1 MPAFHNQF
9 QPRAT
14 RATVYQLRADV
25 LCPDG
30 MVNAFA
36 RIIGLVLPFVAKSL
50 YTKLPPEATERRSF
64 EIQDEDRLCECIAV
78 PERMLWAI
86 RFKFASKDGTAW
98 YYDLAL
104 VREDDRLIFGMK
116 IDTAFG
122 ADVKALQANLPLV
135 ESLLGCG
142 LLAQGRPVTANLW
155 QVNTPEDVEEL
166 LALLEDPRRSL
177 PVIAVSAVNW
187 KAWRF
192 TPHAPGYL
200 VNASYL
206 ADRVKGYAIVAQI
219 SFQGAFALTDAV
231 GKSWSVYDGA
241 CRTYFPKIDFDNGS
255 PAHHPCNLKD
265 KIWFWNYEGLRGERG
280 YTAFLIDTA
289 HRGASTSRTDWSGLY
304 FVPDAR
310 ILAAELEM
318 AHAAHL
324 ANAPERELAMQN
336 HIAALQRKLQ
346 TAEDEN
352 ADWLSEL
359 EQATEEAEYYKQENG
374 TAASPGCSSGA
385 PDPAERRV
393 SGQGNPDPGQLQG
406 HGRMGKRTPRRAA
419 GPAATRGTGGV
430 QGRIHRGRDG
440 LPGPA
445 DPRQRVPRLS
455 DGHGD
460 GQGVPGRARPIR
472 HGLLRFH
479 RQEPRRAGRRSL
491 LRQLPHRDR
500 SAGVPPVPH
509 RQGNR
514 PREPLLYA
522 DLLLLGR
529 RHQSG
534 HRRLAPVPP
543 QQPDLV
549 KISHASKSAFS

>member
-1 MPAFHNQF
+1 MPTFHNQF

-30 MVNAFA
+30 MENAFS
-36 RIIGLVLPFVAKSL
+36 RIIGQILPFVAKSL
-50 YTKLPPEATERRSF
+50 YTKLPPEAAEHRSF
-64 EIQDEDRLCECIAV
+64 EIQDENRQCECVAV

-86 RFKFASKDGTAW
+86 RFKFTSKDGTLW
-98 YYDLAL
+98 YYDIAL

-135 ESLLGCG
+135 GSLLGCG

-155 QVNTPEDVEEL
+155 LVNTPEDVPEL
-166 LALLEDPRRSL
+166 VALLEAPYRSL
-177 PVIAVSAVNW
+177 PVIVISAVNRN
-187 KAWRF
+187 AWRF
-192 TPHAPGYL
+192 TPTAPGYL

-206 ADRVKGYAIVAQI
+206 ADKVKGYAIVAQI
-219 SFQGAFALTDAV
+219 SFQAAFALTEAV

-255 PAHHPCNLKD
+255 PAHHPGNFKD

-289 HRGASTSRTDWSGLY
+289 HRVASTSRTDWSGLY

-310 ILAAELEM
+310 ILAAELEL

-359 EQATEEAEYYKQENG
+359 EKATEEAEYYKQENATLRLRLDALRAHLIRQNG
-374 TAASPGCSSGA
+374 ESPDAEIPIPDNYKVMGEWGKEHLAGRLVLLPRAERAASK
-385 PDPAERRV
+385 AEYAEVEMVYRALLILANEYRD
-393 SGQGNPDPGQLQG
+393 S
-406 HGRMGKRTPRRAA
+406 RMGTGTDKAFRDALAQYGMDFSGSIDKGRAGQEGDA
-419 GPAATRGTGGV
+419 YYVNYPIGSS
-430 QGRIHRGRDG
+430 
-440 LPGPA
+440 
-445 DPRQRVPRLS
+445 QRVFL
-455 DGHGD
+455 
-460 GQGVPGRARPIR
+460 Q
-472 HGLLRFH
+472 FH
-479 RQEPRRAGRRSL
+479 LER
-491 LRQLPHRDR
+491 
-500 SAGVPPVPH
+500 
-509 RQGNR
+509 GNR
-514 PREPLLYA
+514 HENRYCMRIYFFWDDDTNQVVVGWLPSHLSNR
-522 DLLLLGR
+522 
-529 RHQSG
+529 
-534 HRRLAPVPP
+534 
-543 QQPDLV
+543 
-549 KISHASKSAFS
+549 IS

>member
-1 MPAFHNQF
+1 MPTFHNQF

-30 MVNAFA
+30 MENAFS
-36 RIIGLVLPFVAKSL
+36 RIIGQILPFVAKSL
-50 YTKLPPEATERRSF
+50 YTKLPPEAAEHRSF
-64 EIQDEDRLCECIAV
+64 EIQDENRQCECVAV

-86 RFKFASKDGTAW
+86 RFKFTSKDGTLW
-98 YYDLAL
+98 YYDIAL

-135 ESLLGCG
+135 GSLLGCG

-155 QVNTPEDVEEL
+155 LVNTPEDVPEL
-166 LALLEDPRRSL
+166 VALLEAPYRSL
-177 PVIAVSAVNW
+177 PVIVISAVNRN
-187 KAWRF
+187 AWRF
-192 TPHAPGYL
+192 TPTAPGYL

-206 ADRVKGYAIVAQI
+206 ADKVKGYAIVAQI
-219 SFQGAFALTDAV
+219 SFQAAFALTEAV

-255 PAHHPCNLKD
+255 PAHHPGNFKD

-289 HRGASTSRTDWSGLY
+289 HRVASTSRTDWSGLY

-310 ILAAELEM
+310 ILAAELEL

-352 ADWLSEL
+352 ADWLGEL
-359 EQATEEAEYYKQENG
+359 EKATEEAEYYKQENIALRLRLDALRAHLIRQNG
-374 TAASPGCSSGA
+374 ESPDAEIPIPNNYKVMGEWVKEHLAGRLVLLPRAERAASK
-385 PDPAERRV
+385 AEYTEVVMVYRALLILANEYRD
-393 SGQGNPDPGQLQG
+393 S
-406 HGRMGKRTPRRAA
+406 RMGTGTDKAFRDALAQHGMDFSGSIDRSRAGQEGEA
-419 GPAATRGTGGV
+419 YYINYPIGTT
-430 QGRIHRGRDG
+430 
-440 LPGPA
+440 
-445 DPRQRVPRLS
+445 QRVFL
-455 DGHGD
+455 
-460 GQGVPGRARPIR
+460 Q
-472 HGLLRFH
+472 FH
-479 RQEPRRAGRRSL
+479 LER
-491 LRQLPHRDR
+491 
-500 SAGVPPVPH
+500 
-509 RQGNR
+509 GNR
-514 PREPLLYA
+514 HENRYCMRIYFFWDEDTNQVVVGWLPSHLSNR
-522 DLLLLGR
+522 
-529 RHQSG
+529 
-534 HRRLAPVPP
+534 
-543 QQPDLV
+543 
-549 KISHASKSAFS
+549 IS

>member
-30 MVNAFA
+30 MENAFSQITG
-36 RIIGLVLPFVAKSL
+36 RVLPFVAKSL
-50 YTKLPPEATERRSF
+50 YTKLPPEAAERRSF
-64 EIQDEDRLCECIAV
+64 EIQDGDRLCECIAV

-135 ESLLGCG
+135 DALLGCG
-142 LLAQGRPVTANLW
+142 LLAQNRPVTANLW
-155 QVNTPEDVEEL
+155 LVNTPEDVADL
-166 LALLEDPRRSL
+166 VALLEAPRRSL
-177 PVIAVSAVNW
+177 PVIVISAVNRY
-187 KAWRF
+187 AWRL
-192 TPHAPGYL
+192 TPSAPEYL
-200 VNASYL
+200 VNAEYL
-206 ADRVKGYAIVAQI
+206 ANRVKGYAIVARI
-219 SFQGAFALTDAV
+219 NFQSAYALTEAV

-289 HRGASTSRTDWSGLY
+289 HRVASTSRTDWSGLY

-310 ILAAELEM
+310 ILAAELEL

-352 ADWLSEL
+352 ADWLTEL
-359 EQATEEAEYYKQENG
+359 ENATAEAEYYKQEN
-374 TAASPGCSSGA
+374 AALRLRLDALRAHLIRQNGESPDAEIPIPNSYKEMSEWVKEHLAGRLILH
-385 PDPAERRV
+385 PRAERALSKAEYTEVGMVYRALLILANEYRD
-393 SGQGNPDPGQLQG
+393 S
-406 HGRMGKRTPRRAA
+406 RMGMGSDEAFRDVLAQYGMNFSGSIDKSRAGQEGEA
-419 GPAATRGTGGV
+419 YYVKYPIGSS
-430 QGRIHRGRDG
+430 
-440 LPGPA
+440 
-445 DPRQRVPRLS
+445 QRVFLQFHIVRGNSREDRYCMRIYFFWDDDTNQVVVGWLPSHLS
-455 DGHGD
+455 
-460 GQGVPGRARPIR
+460 
-472 HGLLRFH
+472 
-479 RQEPRRAGRRSL
+479 
-491 LRQLPHRDR
+491 
-500 SAGVPPVPH
+500 
-509 RQGNR
+509 NR
-514 PREPLLYA
+514 
-522 DLLLLGR
+522 
-529 RHQSG
+529 
-534 HRRLAPVPP
+534 
-543 QQPDLV
+543 
-549 KISHASKSAFS
+549 IS

>member
-9 QPRAT
+9 QQRAT

-30 MVNAFA
+30 MENAFA

-50 YTKLPPEATERRSF
+50 YTKLPPEAAEHRSF
-64 EIQDEDRLCECIAV
+64 EIQDGDRLCECIAV

-98 YYDLAL
+98 YYDIAL

-155 QVNTPEDVEEL
+155 QVNTPEDVAEL
-166 LALLEDPRRSL
+166 LALLENPRRSL

-219 SFQGAFALTDAV
+219 TFRGAYSLTDAV
-231 GKSWSVYDGA
+231 GKTWSVFDGA
-241 CRTYFPKIDFDNGS
+241 CRTYFPKVDFDNGS
-255 PAHHPCNLKD
+255 PAHHPFNLKD
-265 KIWFWNYEGLRGERG
+265 KIWFWEYEGERGERG
-280 YTAFLIDTA
+280 FTSYLIDTA
-289 HRGASTSRTDWSGLY
+289 HRVASTSRTDWSGLY

-324 ANAPERELAMQN
+324 ANAPERELAMRNQ
-336 HIAALQRKLQ
+336 IAALQRKLQ
-346 TAEDEN
+346 TEEDEN

-359 EQATEEAEYYKQENG
+359 EKATEEAEYYKQENIALRSRLDALRAHLIRQSG
-374 TAASPGCSSGA
+374 ESPDKEVPIPDNYKVMGEWVKEHLAGRLVLLPRAERAASK
-385 PDPAERRV
+385 AEYTEVGMVYRALLILANEYRD
-393 SGQGNPDPGQLQG
+393 S
-406 HGRMGKRTPRRAA
+406 RMGTGTDKAFRDALAQYGMDFSGSIDKCRAGQEGDA
-419 GPAATRGTGGV
+419 YYVNYPIGTS
-430 QGRIHRGRDG
+430 
-440 LPGPA
+440 
-445 DPRQRVPRLS
+445 QRVFL
-455 DGHGD
+455 
-460 GQGVPGRARPIR
+460 Q
-472 HGLLRFH
+472 FH
-479 RQEPRRAGRRSL
+479 LER
-491 LRQLPHRDR
+491 
-500 SAGVPPVPH
+500 
-509 RQGNR
+509 GNR
-514 PREPLLYA
+514 HENRYCMRIYFFWDEDTNQVVVGWLPSHLSNR
-522 DLLLLGR
+522 
-529 RHQSG
+529 
-534 HRRLAPVPP
+534 
-543 QQPDLV
+543 
-549 KISHASKSAFS
+549 IS

>member
-1 MPAFHNQF
+1 MPTFHNQF
-9 QPRAT
+9 QPRTT

-30 MVNAFA
+30 MENSFSQ
-36 RIIGLVLPFVAKSL
+36 IIGLILPFVAKSL
-50 YTKLPPEATERRSF
+50 YTKLPPEAAEHRNF
-64 EIQDEDRLCECIAV
+64 EIQDENRQCECVAV

-86 RFKFASKDGTAW
+86 RFKFTSKDGTLW
-98 YYDLAL
+98 YYDVSL

-155 QVNTPEDVEEL
+155 LVNTPEDVQEL
-166 LALLEDPRRSL
+166 VALLEAPYRSL
-177 PVIAVSAVNW
+177 PGIVISAINRN
-187 KAWRF
+187 AWRF
-192 TPHAPGYL
+192 TPTAPGYL
-200 VNASYL
+200 VNAAYL
-206 ADRVKGYAIVAQI
+206 ADKVKGYAIVAQI
-219 SFQGAFALTDAV
+219 SFQAAFALTEAV

-289 HRGASTSRTDWSGLY
+289 HRAASTNRTDWSGLY

-310 ILAAELEM
+310 ILAAELEL

-352 ADWLSEL
+352 ADWLGEL
-359 EQATEEAEYYKQENG
+359 EKATEEAEYYKQENAALRVQLDALRAHLIRQNG
-374 TAASPGCSSGA
+374 ESPDKEIPIPTNYKVMGEWVKEHLAGRLVLLPRAERAASK
-385 PDPAERRV
+385 AEYAEVGMVYRALLILANEYRD
-393 SGQGNPDPGQLQG
+393 S
-406 HGRMGKRTPRRAA
+406 RMGTGTDKAFRDALAQFSMNFSGSIDKCRAGQEGEA
-419 GPAATRGTGGV
+419 YYVNYPIGTS
-430 QGRIHRGRDG
+430 
-440 LPGPA
+440 
-445 DPRQRVPRLS
+445 QRVFL
-455 DGHGD
+455 
-460 GQGVPGRARPIR
+460 Q
-472 HGLLRFH
+472 FH
-479 RQEPRRAGRRSL
+479 LER
-491 LRQLPHRDR
+491 
-500 SAGVPPVPH
+500 
-509 RQGNR
+509 GNR
-514 PREPLLYA
+514 HENRYCMRIYFFWDEDTNQVVVGWLPSHLSNR
-522 DLLLLGR
+522 
-529 RHQSG
+529 
-534 HRRLAPVPP
+534 
-543 QQPDLV
+543 
-549 KISHASKSAFS
+549 IS

>member
-50 YTKLPPEATERRSF
+50 YTKLPPEAAEHRSF
-64 EIQDEDRLCECIAV
+64 EIQDGDRLCECIAV

-98 YYDLAL
+98 YYDIAL
-104 VREDDRLIFGMK
+104 VREDDRLLFGMK

-135 ESLLGCG
+135 DALLGCG

-219 SFQGAFALTDAV
+219 TFRGAYALTDAV
-231 GKSWSVYDGA
+231 GKTWSIFDGA
-241 CRTYFPKIDFDNGS
+241 YRTYFPKIDFDNGS
-255 PAHHPCNLKD
+255 PAHHPFNLKD
-265 KIWFWNYEGLRGERG
+265 KIWFWEYEGERGERG
-280 YTAFLIDTA
+280 FTSYLINTA
-289 HRGASTSRTDWSGLY
+289 HRIASTSRTDWSGLY

-318 AHAAHL
+318 AHAAHI
-324 ANAPERELAMQN
+324 AHAPERELAMRNQ
-336 HIAALQRKLQ
+336 IAALQRKLQ
-346 TAEDEN
+346 TEEDEN

-359 EQATEEAEYYKQENG
+359 EKATEEAEYYKQENIALRSRLDALRAHLIRQNGESPDTEIPIPDSYKVMGEWVKEHLAGRLVLLPRAERAASKAEYTEVGMVYRALLILANEYRDSRMGTGTDKAFRDALAQYGMDFSGSIDRSRAGQEGDAYYVNYPIG
-374 TAASPGCSSGA
+374 TAQRAF
-385 PDPAERRV
+385 
-393 SGQGNPDPGQLQG
+393 LQF
-406 HGRMGKRTPRRAA
+406 HIV
-419 GPAATRGTGGV
+419 RGTAHENRYCM
-430 QGRIHRGRDG
+430 RIYFFWDDDTNQVVVGW
-440 LPGPA
+440 LPSH
-445 DPRQRVPRLS
+445 LS
-455 DGHGD
+455 
-460 GQGVPGRARPIR
+460 
-472 HGLLRFH
+472 
-479 RQEPRRAGRRSL
+479 
-491 LRQLPHRDR
+491 
-500 SAGVPPVPH
+500 
-509 RQGNR
+509 NR
-514 PREPLLYA
+514 
-522 DLLLLGR
+522 
-529 RHQSG
+529 
-534 HRRLAPVPP
+534 
-543 QQPDLV
+543 
-549 KISHASKSAFS
+549 IS

>member
-1 MPAFHNQF
+1 MPTFHNQF

-30 MVNAFA
+30 MENAFS

-50 YTKLPPEATERRSF
+50 YTKLPPEAAEHRSF
-64 EIQDEDRLCECIAV
+64 EIQDGDRLCECIAV

-98 YYDLAL
+98 YYDIAL
-104 VREDDRLIFGMK
+104 VREDDRLLFGMK

-135 ESLLGCG
+135 DALLGCG

-219 SFQGAFALTDAV
+219 TFRGAYALTDAV
-231 GKSWSVYDGA
+231 GKTWSIFDGA

-255 PAHHPCNLKD
+255 PAHHPFNLKD
-265 KIWFWNYEGLRGERG
+265 KIWFWEYEGERGERG
-280 YTAFLIDTA
+280 FTSYLIDTA
-289 HRGASTSRTDWSGLY
+289 HRIASTSRTDWSGLY

-318 AHAAHL
+318 AHAAHI
-324 ANAPERELAMQN
+324 ANAPERELAMRNQ
-336 HIAALQRKLQ
+336 IAALQRKLQ
-346 TAEDEN
+346 TEEDEN

-359 EQATEEAEYYKQENG
+359 EKATEEAEYYKQENIALRSRLDALRAHLIRQNGESPDTEIPIPDSYKVMGEWVKEHLAGRLVLLPRAERAASKAEYTEVGMVYRALLILANEYRDSRMGTGTDKAFRDALAQYGMDFSGSIDRSRAGQEGDAYYVNYPIG
-374 TAASPGCSSGA
+374 TAQRAF
-385 PDPAERRV
+385 
-393 SGQGNPDPGQLQG
+393 LQF
-406 HGRMGKRTPRRAA
+406 HIV
-419 GPAATRGTGGV
+419 RGTAHENRYCM
-430 QGRIHRGRDG
+430 RIYFFWDDDTNQVVVGW
-440 LPGPA
+440 LPSH
-445 DPRQRVPRLS
+445 LS
-455 DGHGD
+455 
-460 GQGVPGRARPIR
+460 
-472 HGLLRFH
+472 
-479 RQEPRRAGRRSL
+479 
-491 LRQLPHRDR
+491 
-500 SAGVPPVPH
+500 
-509 RQGNR
+509 NR
-514 PREPLLYA
+514 
-522 DLLLLGR
+522 
-529 RHQSG
+529 
-534 HRRLAPVPP
+534 
-543 QQPDLV
+543 
-549 KISHASKSAFS
+549 IS

>member
-50 YTKLPPEATERRSF
+50 YTKLPPEAAEHRSF
-64 EIQDEDRLCECIAV
+64 EIQDGDRLCECIAV

-219 SFQGAFALTDAV
+219 TFRGAYALTDAV
-231 GKSWSVYDGA
+231 GKTWSVFDGA
-241 CRTYFPKIDFDNGS
+241 CRTYFPKVDFDDGS
-255 PAHHPCNLKD
+255 PAHHPFYLKD
-265 KIWFWNYEGLRGERG
+265 KIWFWEYEGERGERG
-280 YTAFLIDTA
+280 FTSYLIDTA
-289 HRGASTSRTDWSGLY
+289 HRVASTSWTDWSGLY

-318 AHAAHL
+318 AHAAHI
-324 ANAPERELAMQN
+324 ANAPERELAMRNQ
-336 HIAALQRKLQ
+336 IAALQRKLQ
-346 TAEDEN
+346 TEEDEN

-359 EQATEEAEYYKQENG
+359 EKATEEAEYYKQENAALRLRLDALRAHLIRQNGESPDTEIPIPDSYKVMGEWVKEHLAGRLVLLPRAERAASKAEYTEVGMVYRALLILANEYRDSRMGTGTDKVFWDALAQYGMDFSGSIDKSRAGQEGDAYYVNYPIGTTQRAFLQFHIVRG
-374 TAASPGCSSGA
+374 TAHENRYC
-385 PDPAERRV
+385 
-393 SGQGNPDPGQLQG
+393 
-406 HGRMGKRTPRRAA
+406 M
-419 GPAATRGTGGV
+419 
-430 QGRIHRGRDG
+430 RIYFFWDEDTNQVVVGW
-440 LPGPA
+440 LPSH
-445 DPRQRVPRLS
+445 LS
-455 DGHGD
+455 
-460 GQGVPGRARPIR
+460 
-472 HGLLRFH
+472 
-479 RQEPRRAGRRSL
+479 
-491 LRQLPHRDR
+491 
-500 SAGVPPVPH
+500 
-509 RQGNR
+509 NR
-514 PREPLLYA
+514 
-522 DLLLLGR
+522 
-529 RHQSG
+529 
-534 HRRLAPVPP
+534 
-543 QQPDLV
+543 
-549 KISHASKSAFS
+549 IS

>member
-1 MPAFHNQF
+1 
-9 QPRAT
+9 
-14 RATVYQLRADV
+14 
-25 LCPDG
+25 

-50 YTKLPPEATERRSF
+50 YTKLPPEAAEHRSF
-64 EIQDEDRLCECIAV
+64 EIQDGDRLCECIAV

-98 YYDLAL
+98 YYDIAL
-104 VREDDRLIFGMK
+104 VREDDRLLFGMK

-135 ESLLGCG
+135 DALLGCG

-219 SFQGAFALTDAV
+219 TFRGAYALTDAV
-231 GKSWSVYDGA
+231 GKTWSIFDGA

-255 PAHHPCNLKD
+255 PAHHPFNLKD
-265 KIWFWNYEGLRGERG
+265 KIWFWEYEGERGERG
-280 YTAFLIDTA
+280 FTSYLINTA
-289 HRGASTSRTDWSGLY
+289 HRIASTSRTDWSGLY

-318 AHAAHL
+318 AHAAHV
-324 ANAPERELAMQN
+324 ANAPERELAMRNQ
-336 HIAALQRKLQ
+336 IAALQRKLQ
-346 TAEDEN
+346 TEEDEN

-359 EQATEEAEYYKQENG
+359 EKATEEAEYYKQENIALRSRLDALRAHLIRQNGESPDKEIPIPDSYKVMGEWVKEHLAGRLVLLPRAERAASKAEYTEVGMVYRALLILANEYRDSRMGTGTDKAFRDALAQYGMDFSGSIDRSRAGQEGDAYYVNYPIG
-374 TAASPGCSSGA
+374 TAQRAF
-385 PDPAERRV
+385 
-393 SGQGNPDPGQLQG
+393 LQF
-406 HGRMGKRTPRRAA
+406 HIV
-419 GPAATRGTGGV
+419 RGTAHENRYCM
-430 QGRIHRGRDG
+430 RIYFFWDDDTNQVVVGW
-440 LPGPA
+440 LPSH
-445 DPRQRVPRLS
+445 LS
-455 DGHGD
+455 
-460 GQGVPGRARPIR
+460 
-472 HGLLRFH
+472 
-479 RQEPRRAGRRSL
+479 
-491 LRQLPHRDR
+491 
-500 SAGVPPVPH
+500 
-509 RQGNR
+509 NR
-514 PREPLLYA
+514 
-522 DLLLLGR
+522 
-529 RHQSG
+529 
-534 HRRLAPVPP
+534 
-543 QQPDLV
+543 
-549 KISHASKSAFS
+549 IS

>member
-1 MPAFHNQF
+1 MPTFHNQF
-9 QPRAT
+9 QPRTT

-30 MVNAFA
+30 MENSFSQ
-36 RIIGLVLPFVAKSL
+36 IIGLILPFVAKSL
-50 YTKLPPEATERRSF
+50 YTKLPPEAAEHRNF
-64 EIQDEDRLCECIAV
+64 EIQDENRQCECVAV

-86 RFKFASKDGTAW
+86 RFKFTSKDGTLW
-98 YYDLAL
+98 YYDVSL

-155 QVNTPEDVEEL
+155 LVNTPEDVQEL
-166 LALLEDPRRSL
+166 VALLEAPYRSL
-177 PVIAVSAVNW
+177 PGIVISAVNRN
-187 KAWRF
+187 AWRF
-192 TPHAPGYL
+192 TPTAPGYL
-200 VNASYL
+200 VNAAYL
-206 ADRVKGYAIVAQI
+206 ADKVKGYAIVAQI
-219 SFQGAFALTDAV
+219 SFQAAFALTEAV

-289 HRGASTSRTDWSGLY
+289 HRAASTNRTDWSGLY

-310 ILAAELEM
+310 ILAAELEL

-352 ADWLSEL
+352 ADWLGEL
-359 EQATEEAEYYKQENG
+359 EKATEEAEYYKQENAALRVQLDALRAHLIRQNG
-374 TAASPGCSSGA
+374 ESPDKEIPIPTNYKVMGEWVKEHLAGRLVLLPRAERAASK
-385 PDPAERRV
+385 AEYAEVGMVYRALLILANEYRD
-393 SGQGNPDPGQLQG
+393 S
-406 HGRMGKRTPRRAA
+406 RMGTGTDKAFRDALAQFSMNFSGSIDKCRAGQEGEA
-419 GPAATRGTGGV
+419 YYVNYPIGTS
-430 QGRIHRGRDG
+430 
-440 LPGPA
+440 
-445 DPRQRVPRLS
+445 QRVFL
-455 DGHGD
+455 
-460 GQGVPGRARPIR
+460 Q
-472 HGLLRFH
+472 FH
-479 RQEPRRAGRRSL
+479 LER
-491 LRQLPHRDR
+491 
-500 SAGVPPVPH
+500 
-509 RQGNR
+509 GNR
-514 PREPLLYA
+514 HENRYCMRIYFFWDEDTNQVVVGWLPSHLSNR
-522 DLLLLGR
+522 
-529 RHQSG
+529 
-534 HRRLAPVPP
+534 
-543 QQPDLV
+543 
-549 KISHASKSAFS
+549 IS

>member
-9 QPRAT
+9 QQRAT

-30 MVNAFA
+30 MENAFA

-50 YTKLPPEATERRSF
+50 YTKLPPEAAEHRSF
-64 EIQDEDRLCECIAV
+64 EIQDGDRLCECIAV
-78 PERMLWAI
+78 PERMLWSI

-98 YYDLAL
+98 YYDIAL

-166 LALLEDPRRSL
+166 LALLENPRRSL

-219 SFQGAFALTDAV
+219 TFRGAYALTDAV
-231 GKSWSVYDGA
+231 GKTWSVFDGA
-241 CRTYFPKIDFDNGS
+241 CRTYFPKVDFDNGS
-255 PAHHPCNLKD
+255 PAHHPFNLKD
-265 KIWFWNYEGLRGERG
+265 KIWFWEYEGERGERG
-280 YTAFLIDTA
+280 FTSYLIDTA
-289 HRGASTSRTDWSGLY
+289 HRVASTSRTDWSGLY

-310 ILAAELEM
+310 ILAAELEI

-324 ANAPERELAMQN
+324 ANAPERELAMRNQ
-336 HIAALQRKLQ
+336 IAALQRKLQ
-346 TAEDEN
+346 TEEDEN

-359 EQATEEAEYYKQENG
+359 EKATEEAEYYKQENIALRSRLDALRAHLIRQSG
-374 TAASPGCSSGA
+374 ESPDKEIPIPDNYKVIGEWVKEHLAGRLVLLPRAERAASK
-385 PDPAERRV
+385 AEYTEVGMVYRALLILANEYRD
-393 SGQGNPDPGQLQG
+393 S
-406 HGRMGKRTPRRAA
+406 RMGTGTDKAFREALAQYGMDFSGSIDKCRAGQEGDA
-419 GPAATRGTGGV
+419 YYVNYPIGTS
-430 QGRIHRGRDG
+430 
-440 LPGPA
+440 
-445 DPRQRVPRLS
+445 QRVFL
-455 DGHGD
+455 
-460 GQGVPGRARPIR
+460 Q
-472 HGLLRFH
+472 FH
-479 RQEPRRAGRRSL
+479 LER
-491 LRQLPHRDR
+491 
-500 SAGVPPVPH
+500 
-509 RQGNR
+509 GNR
-514 PREPLLYA
+514 HENRYCMRIYFFWDEDTNQVVVGWLPSHLSNR
-522 DLLLLGR
+522 
-529 RHQSG
+529 
-534 HRRLAPVPP
+534 
-543 QQPDLV
+543 
-549 KISHASKSAFS
+549 IS

>member
-1 MPAFHNQF
+1 MPTFHNQF
-9 QPRAT
+9 QPRTT

-30 MVNAFA
+30 MENSFSQ
-36 RIIGLVLPFVAKSL
+36 IIGLILPFVAKSL
-50 YTKLPPEATERRSF
+50 YTKLPPEAAEHRNF
-64 EIQDEDRLCECIAV
+64 EIQDENRQCECVAV

-86 RFKFASKDGTAW
+86 RFKFTSKDGTLW
-98 YYDLAL
+98 YYDVSL

-155 QVNTPEDVEEL
+155 LVNTPEDVQEL
-166 LALLEDPRRSL
+166 VALLEAPYRSL
-177 PVIAVSAVNW
+177 PGIVISAVNRN
-187 KAWRF
+187 AWRF
-192 TPHAPGYL
+192 TPTALGYL
-200 VNASYL
+200 VNAAYL
-206 ADRVKGYAIVAQI
+206 ADKVKGYAIVAQI
-219 SFQGAFALTDAV
+219 SFQAAFALTEAV

-289 HRGASTSRTDWSGLY
+289 HRAASTNRTDWSGLY

-310 ILAAELEM
+310 ILAAELEL

-352 ADWLSEL
+352 ADWLGEL
-359 EQATEEAEYYKQENG
+359 EKATEEAEYYKQENAALRVQLDALRAHLIRQNG
-374 TAASPGCSSGA
+374 ESPDKEIPIPTNYKVMGEWVKEHLAGRLVLLPRAERAASK
-385 PDPAERRV
+385 AEYAEVGMVYRALLILANEYRD
-393 SGQGNPDPGQLQG
+393 S
-406 HGRMGKRTPRRAA
+406 RMGT
-419 GPAATRGTGGV
+419 GTDKAFQDALAQFSMNFSGS
-430 QGRIHRGRDG
+430 IDK
-440 LPGPA
+440 
-445 DPRQRVPRLS
+445 S
-455 DGHGD
+455 
-460 GQGVPGRARPIR
+460 
-472 HGLLRFH
+472 
-479 RQEPRRAGRRSL
+479 RAGQEGEAYYVNYPIGTDQRAFLQFHVVRGNS
-491 LRQLPHRDR
+491 REDRYCMRIYFFWDEDTNQVVVGWLPSHL
-500 SAGVPPVPH
+500 S
-509 RQGNR
+509 NR
-514 PREPLLYA
+514 
-522 DLLLLGR
+522 
-529 RHQSG
+529 
-534 HRRLAPVPP
+534 
-543 QQPDLV
+543 
-549 KISHASKSAFS
+549 IS

>member
-30 MVNAFA
+30 MENAFS

-50 YTKLPPEATERRSF
+50 YTKLPSEAAEHRSF
-64 EIQDEDRLCECIAV
+64 EIQDGDRLCECIAV

-104 VREDDRLIFGMK
+104 VREDNRLIFGMK

-155 QVNTPEDVEEL
+155 QVNTPEDVAEL

-206 ADRVKGYAIVAQI
+206 ADRVKGYAIIAQI
-219 SFQGAFALTDAV
+219 TFRGAYALTDAV
-231 GKSWSVYDGA
+231 GKTWSVFDGA
-241 CRTYFPKIDFDNGS
+241 CRTYFPKVDFDNGS
-255 PAHHPCNLKD
+255 PAHHPFNLKD
-265 KIWFWNYEGLRGERG
+265 KIWFWEYEGERGERG
-280 YTAFLIDTA
+280 FTSYLIDTA
-289 HRGASTSRTDWSGLY
+289 HRVASTSRTDWSGLY

-324 ANAPERELAMQN
+324 ANAPERELAMRN

-352 ADWLSEL
+352 ADWLGEL
-359 EQATEEAEYYKQENG
+359 EKATEQAEYLQQENAALRLQLDALRAHLIRQSG
-374 TAASPGCSSGA
+374 ESPDKEIPIPNSYKVMGEWVKEHLAGRLVLLPRAERAASK
-385 PDPAERRV
+385 AEYTEVGMVYRALLILANEYRD
-393 SGQGNPDPGQLQG
+393 S
-406 HGRMGKRTPRRAA
+406 RMGTGTDKAFRDALAQHGMDFSGSIDRSRAGQEGEA
-419 GPAATRGTGGV
+419 YYVNYPIGTT
-430 QGRIHRGRDG
+430 
-440 LPGPA
+440 
-445 DPRQRVPRLS
+445 QRVFL
-455 DGHGD
+455 
-460 GQGVPGRARPIR
+460 Q
-472 HGLLRFH
+472 FH
-479 RQEPRRAGRRSL
+479 LER
-491 LRQLPHRDR
+491 
-500 SAGVPPVPH
+500 
-509 RQGNR
+509 GNR
-514 PREPLLYA
+514 HENRYCMRVYFFWDDDTNQVVVGWLPSHLSNR
-522 DLLLLGR
+522 
-529 RHQSG
+529 
-534 HRRLAPVPP
+534 
-543 QQPDLV
+543 
-549 KISHASKSAFS
+549 IS

>member
-1 MPAFHNQF
+1 MPTFHNQF

-30 MVNAFA
+30 MENAFA
-36 RIIGLVLPFVAKSL
+36 RIIGLVLPFVAKSF
-50 YTKLPPEATERRSF
+50 YTKLPSVAAEHRSF
-64 EIQDEDRLCECIAV
+64 EIQDGDRLCECIAV

-104 VREDDRLIFGMK
+104 IREDDRLIFGMK

-177 PVIAVSAVNW
+177 PVIAVSGVNW

-219 SFQGAFALTDAV
+219 TFRGAYALTDAV
-231 GKSWSVYDGA
+231 GKTWSVFDGA
-241 CRTYFPKIDFDNGS
+241 CRTYFPKVDFDNGS
-255 PAHHPCNLKD
+255 PAHHPFNLKD
-265 KIWFWNYEGLRGERG
+265 KIWFWEYEGERGERG
-280 YTAFLIDTA
+280 FTSYLIDTA
-289 HRGASTSRTDWSGLY
+289 HRVASTSRTDWSGLY

-310 ILAAELEM
+310 ILSAELEM

-324 ANAPERELAMQN
+324 ANAPERELAMRNQ
-336 HIAALQRKLQ
+336 IAALQRKLQ
-346 TAEDEN
+346 TEEDEN

-359 EQATEEAEYYKQENG
+359 EKATEEAEYYKQENAALRLRLDALRAHLIRQSG
-374 TAASPGCSSGA
+374 ESPDKKIPIPDNYKVMGEWVKEHLAGRLVLLPRAERAASK
-385 PDPAERRV
+385 AEYTEVGMVYRALLILANEYRD
-393 SGQGNPDPGQLQG
+393 S
-406 HGRMGKRTPRRAA
+406 RMGTGTDKAFRDALAQYGMDFSGSIDKSRAGQEGEA
-419 GPAATRGTGGV
+419 YYVNYPIGTS
-430 QGRIHRGRDG
+430 
-440 LPGPA
+440 
-445 DPRQRVPRLS
+445 QRVFL
-455 DGHGD
+455 
-460 GQGVPGRARPIR
+460 Q
-472 HGLLRFH
+472 FH
-479 RQEPRRAGRRSL
+479 LER
-491 LRQLPHRDR
+491 
-500 SAGVPPVPH
+500 
-509 RQGNR
+509 GNR
-514 PREPLLYA
+514 HESRYCMRIYFFWDDDTNQVVVGWLPSHLSNR
-522 DLLLLGR
+522 
-529 RHQSG
+529 
-534 HRRLAPVPP
+534 
-543 QQPDLV
+543 
-549 KISHASKSAFS
+549 IS

>member
-50 YTKLPPEATERRSF
+50 YTKLPPEAAEHRSF
-64 EIQDEDRLCECIAV
+64 EIQDGDRLCECIAV

-98 YYDLAL
+98 YYDIAL
-104 VREDDRLIFGMK
+104 VREDDRLLFGMK

-135 ESLLGCG
+135 DALLGCG

-219 SFQGAFALTDAV
+219 TFRGAYALTDAV
-231 GKSWSVYDGA
+231 GKTWSIFDGA

-255 PAHHPCNLKD
+255 PAHHPFNLKD
-265 KIWFWNYEGLRGERG
+265 KIWFWEYEGERGERG
-280 YTAFLIDTA
+280 FTSYLINTA
-289 HRGASTSRTDWSGLY
+289 HRIASTSRTDWSGLY

-318 AHAAHL
+318 AHAAHV
-324 ANAPERELAMQN
+324 ANAPERELAMRNQ
-336 HIAALQRKLQ
+336 IAALQRKLQ
-346 TAEDEN
+346 TEEDEN

-359 EQATEEAEYYKQENG
+359 EKATEEAEYYKQENIALRSRLDALRAHLIRQNG
-374 TAASPGCSSGA
+374 ESPDTEIPIPDSYKVMGEWVKEHLAGRLVLLPRAERAASK
-385 PDPAERRV
+385 AEYTEVGMVYRALLILANEYRD
-393 SGQGNPDPGQLQG
+393 S
-406 HGRMGKRTPRRAA
+406 RMGT
-419 GPAATRGTGGV
+419 GTDKAF
-430 QGRIHRGRDG
+430 RDALAQYG
-440 LPGPA
+440 MDFSGSI
-445 DPRQRVPRLS
+445 DKC
-455 DGHGD
+455 
-460 GQGVPGRARPIR
+460 
-472 HGLLRFH
+472 
-479 RQEPRRAGRRSL
+479 RAGQEGEAYYVNYPIGTSKRVFLQFHLER
-491 LRQLPHRDR
+491 
-500 SAGVPPVPH
+500 
-509 RQGNR
+509 GNR
-514 PREPLLYA
+514 HENRYCMRIYFFWDEDTNQVVVGWLPSHLSNR
-522 DLLLLGR
+522 
-529 RHQSG
+529 
-534 HRRLAPVPP
+534 
-543 QQPDLV
+543 
-549 KISHASKSAFS
+549 IS

>member
-1 MPAFHNQF
+1 MPTFHNQF

-14 RATVYQLRADV
+14 RTTVYQLRADV

-30 MVNAFA
+30 MENSFS
-36 RIIGLVLPFVAKSL
+36 RIIGLILPFVAKSL
-50 YTKLPPEATERRSF
+50 YTKLPPEAAEHRSF
-64 EIQDEDRLCECIAV
+64 EIQDENRQCECVAV

-86 RFKFASKDGTAW
+86 RFKFTSKDGTLW
-98 YYDLAL
+98 YYDVSL

-155 QVNTPEDVEEL
+155 LVNTPEDVQKL
-166 LALLEDPRRSL
+166 VALLEAPYRSL
-177 PVIAVSAVNW
+177 PVIVISAVNRN
-187 KAWRF
+187 AWRF
-192 TPHAPGYL
+192 TPTAPGYL
-200 VNASYL
+200 VNAAYL
-206 ADRVKGYAIVAQI
+206 ADKVKGYAIVAQI
-219 SFQGAFALTDAV
+219 SFQAAFALTDAV

-289 HRGASTSRTDWSGLY
+289 HRAASTNRTDWSGLY

-310 ILAAELEM
+310 ILAAELEL

-352 ADWLSEL
+352 ADWLGEL
-359 EQATEEAEYYKQENG
+359 EKATEEAEYYKQENIALRLRLDALRAHLIRQSG
-374 TAASPGCSSGA
+374 ESPDAEIPLPNNYKVMGEWVKEHLAGRLVLLPRAERAASK
-385 PDPAERRV
+385 AEYTEVGMVYRALLILANEYRD
-393 SGQGNPDPGQLQG
+393 S
-406 HGRMGKRTPRRAA
+406 RMGTGTDKAFRDALAQYGMDFSGSIDRSRAGQEGDA
-419 GPAATRGTGGV
+419 YYVNYPIGTT
-430 QGRIHRGRDG
+430 
-440 LPGPA
+440 
-445 DPRQRVPRLS
+445 QRVFL
-455 DGHGD
+455 
-460 GQGVPGRARPIR
+460 Q
-472 HGLLRFH
+472 FH
-479 RQEPRRAGRRSL
+479 LER
-491 LRQLPHRDR
+491 
-500 SAGVPPVPH
+500 
-509 RQGNR
+509 GNR
-514 PREPLLYA
+514 HENRYCMRIYFFWDEDTNQVVVGWLPSHLSNR
-522 DLLLLGR
+522 
-529 RHQSG
+529 
-534 HRRLAPVPP
+534 
-543 QQPDLV
+543 
-549 KISHASKSAFS
+549 IS